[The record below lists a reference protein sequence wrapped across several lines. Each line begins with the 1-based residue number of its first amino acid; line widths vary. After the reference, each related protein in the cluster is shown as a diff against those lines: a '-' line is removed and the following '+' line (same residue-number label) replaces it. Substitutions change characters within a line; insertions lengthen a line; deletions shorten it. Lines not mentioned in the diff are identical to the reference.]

1 MDYMKDAGR
10 EVRLAEVMRGCAD
23 ATRLRI
29 LNLLGRGG
37 EVCVCHMVD
46 VLGESQPKVSRH
58 LGYLRGVGLVEDRK
72 DGLWVHY
79 RLKESLEEGI
89 VEVLAA
95 LREACRE
102 SVEADMARLEAVR
115 REQPIVRLTAR
126 GAMPVE
132 DAASAPFRGP
142 AVLRESEP
150 ARLRE
155 SAAQG
160 DLEIELL

>member
-1 MDYMKDAGR
+1 MGIMRGKKGGEKREMGR
-10 EVRLAEVMRGCAD
+10 EARLAEVMRGCAD
-23 ATRLRI
+23 GTRLRI

-37 EVCVCHMVD
+37 EVCVCHLVG

-79 RLKESLEEGI
+79 GLAGSLEEGV

-102 SVEADMARLEAVR
+102 GVEADMARLEAVR
-115 REQPIVRLTAR
+115 RKQPILRLTAR
-126 GAMPVE
+126 GAAPVE
-132 DAASAPFRGP
+132 DATSASRH
-142 AVLRESEP
+142 EP
-150 ARLRE
+150 AARR
-155 SAAQG
+155 